1 MNIRR
6 IVLDV
11 AKGLNKP
18 TLVEVADAIGKVK
31 GVEAVN
37 LSVNE
42 MDMET
47 MGIIITVEGD
57 GIDSAS
63 LMTAIDD
70 VGCAVHSI
78 DEVAAGKRLINSVIR
93 EIS

>member
-37 LSVNE
+37 LSVDE

-57 GIDSAS
+57 GIDSA
-63 LMTAIDD
+63 LLITTIEDI
-70 VGCAVHSI
+70 GCAVHSI
-78 DEVAAGKRLINSVIR
+78 DEIAAGKRLINSVIR
-93 EIS
+93 EAS

>member
-31 GVEAVN
+31 GIDAVN

-47 MGIIITVEGD
+47 MGIIVTVEGD
-57 GIDSAS
+57 GIDSEKLLS
-63 LMTAIDD
+63 SIEEI
-70 VGCAVHSI
+70 GCAVHSI
-78 DEVAAGKRLINSVIR
+78 DEVAAGKRLINSITR
-93 EIS
+93 DTS

>member
-37 LSVNE
+37 ISVNE

-47 MGIIITVEGD
+47 MGIITTVEGD
-57 GIDSAS
+57 SIDAA
-63 LMTAIDD
+63 LLIATIEEI
-70 VGCAVHSI
+70 GCAVHSI
-78 DEVAAGKRLINSVIR
+78 DEVAAGKRLINSAIR
-93 EIS
+93 ETS

>member
-18 TLVEVADAIGKVK
+18 TLVEVANEIGKVK
-31 GVEAVN
+31 GIEAVN

-57 GIDSAS
+57 GIDSEELIS
-63 LMTAIDD
+63 SIEEI
-70 VGCAVHSI
+70 GCAVHSI

-93 EIS
+93 ENS